1 MRTYGSGVSGT
12 WQLSLLRS
20 VSLKLQHTDVPIFL
34 SQETQRGREQQTTP
48 ARNES
53 KRCCSDNSRHVTI
66 LPRRRKQ
73 YQVIQTHGCSPSA
86 RRVSKGKMT
95 TMKRKRP
102 GTTQPASNQP
112 PDLQQLAIDPAQ
124 FSRRIREKN
133 LPRCSTTWRTL
144 TLRSLRL
151 FLSRLS
157 GVLPKDSGLPVH
169 SGSGWKHRW
178 EKQWPSEASLHASSF
193 GAFSLR
199 SLRPLRFGT
208 RVFQRTHVLKFDT
221 HLWAVVPHC
230 CETPTLPRSFLRA
243 SALCVFR
250 VFCINGV
257 RFSLSGASISR
268 SWWVRFLVSCPRTC
282 VVGVDP
288 KHPEGLPSLCLLNL
302 TTILHILGRERHRAA
317 ESAAAHDS
325 SLSEWKPAFSRDQRS
340 HHVPDPEVPHS

>member
-1 MRTYGSGVSGT
+1 MC
-12 WQLSLLRS
+12 
-20 VSLKLQHTDVPIFL
+20 PIFL

-133 LPRCSTTWRTL
+133 LPRCSTHLAHSDTQE
-144 TLRSLRL
+144 SAL

-157 GVLPKDSGLPVH
+157 GARLLPKDSGLPVH
-169 SGSGWKHRW
+169 SARAGNIAGKNNGLQRLHFTLLRLALSHSGVCAHSVSEPECFNGLTSSSLTHTFGRWFRTVVKHQLFKEFFAR
-178 EKQWPSEASLHASSF
+178 L
-193 GAFSLR
+193 
-199 SLRPLRFGT
+199 
-208 RVFQRTHVLKFDT
+208 
-221 HLWAVVPHC
+221 C
-230 CETPTLPRSFLRA
+230 
-243 SALCVFR
+243 ALCFPS
-250 VFCINGV
+250 FCINGV
-257 RFSLSGASISR
+257 RFSLSGAR
-268 SWWVRFLVSCPRTC
+268 SQDLGGFVSWSHVAVNLCRRSGSETSG
-282 VVGVDP
+282 GVTITVP
-288 KHPEGLPSLCLLNL
+288 TQPHHHSPHPP
-302 TTILHILGRERHRAA
+302 
-317 ESAAAHDS
+317 
-325 SLSEWKPAFSRDQRS
+325 
-340 HHVPDPEVPHS
+340 